1 MTAEIYA
8 AQVALLVR
16 AIPEIAPEETLALK
30 GGTAI
35 NLFVRNLP
43 RLSVDIDLVYLPVET
58 REASL
63 AAIHAAFSRI
73 ADRIRKRL
81 GAAVDERASK
91 DGTRLV
97 VRAGG
102 AQIKIELSPVLRG
115 TVFEPEVRGV
125 NAAVEDRFGY
135 AEMQLVAIPD
145 LYAGKI
151 AAALDRQHPRDLFDI
166 AYLYANEGLTDDI
179 FQAFLVY
186 LISHDR
192 PPHELLDPN
201 LRDLAG
207 EYDGEFLGMTVE
219 PVALE
224 ALIAARARLVK
235 DVQARA
241 RQSNARD
248 FLTSFFALEPDYAL
262 LGLDVDVA
270 ALPAV
275 QWKIR
280 NLEIFLNKDSERFMA
295 QLDALTNLLRD

>member
-1 MTAEIYA
+1 MSADIYA

-16 AIPEIAPEETLALK
+16 AIPEIAAEKDFALK

-35 NLFVRNLP
+35 NLFVRELP

-58 REASL
+58 RATSL
-63 AAIHAAFSRI
+63 DAIHAAFARI
-73 ADRIRKRL
+73 AERLRGRL
-81 GAAVDERASK
+81 GATVNAQGSK

-97 VRAGG
+97 VRSGG

-115 TVFEPEVRGV
+115 TVFAPELRGV
-125 NAAVEDRFGY
+125 NAAVEERFGY
-135 AEMQLVAIPD
+135 AEMQLVALPD

-151 AAALDRQHPRDLFDI
+151 AAALDRQHPRDLFDVSH
-166 AYLYANEGLTDDI
+166 LYANEDLTDDI

-201 LRDLAG
+201 LKDIASQF
-207 EYDGEFLGMTVE
+207 DGEFLGMTVE
-219 PVALE
+219 PIALDD
-224 ALIAARARLVK
+224 LIAARARLVE

-241 RQSNARD
+241 RHGDARA
-248 FLTSFFALEPDYAL
+248 FLAGFFSLAPDYTL
-262 LGLDVDVA
+262 LGLPADVG

-280 NLEIFLNKDSERFMA
+280 NLEIFRDKQPERFAA
-295 QLDALTNLLRD
+295 QLDALTRIVGA

>member
-1 MTAEIYA
+1 MSADVYA

-16 AIPEIAPEETLALK
+16 AIPEIAPEKDLALK

-35 NLFVRNLP
+35 NLFVRELP

-63 AAIHAAFSRI
+63 DAIRAAFARI
-73 ADRIRKRL
+73 AERL
-81 GAAVDERASK
+81 RRHRGTTVNAQGSK

-97 VRAGG
+97 VRSGG

-115 TVFEPEVRGV
+115 TVFEPELRGV
-125 NAAVEDRFGY
+125 NAAVEEQFGY
-135 AEMQLVAIPD
+135 AEMQLVALPD

-151 AAALDRQHPRDLFDI
+151 TAALDRQHPRDLFDI
-166 AYLYANEGLTDDI
+166 SHLYANEGLTDEI

-201 LRDLAG
+201 LKDITG
-207 EYDGEFLGMTVE
+207 QFEGEFLGMTVE
-219 PVALE
+219 PIALE
-224 ALIAARARLVK
+224 DLIAARARLVE

-241 RQSNARD
+241 RRRDARA
-248 FLTSFFALEPDYAL
+248 FLAGFFSLAPDYTL
-262 LGLDVDVA
+262 LGLAADVE

-280 NLEIFLNKDSERFMA
+280 NLEIFRDRQPERFAA
-295 QLDALTNLLRD
+295 QIDALSRIVGA

>member
-1 MTAEIYA
+1 MSVETYA

-16 AIPEIAPEETLALK
+16 AIPEIAPEEAFALK

-58 REASL
+58 RDASL
-63 AAIHAAFSRI
+63 AAIRAAFARI
-73 ADRIRKRL
+73 ADRLRKRL
-81 GAAVDERASK
+81 GATVNERASN

-115 TVFEPEVRGV
+115 TVFEPELRGV

-135 AEMQLVAIPD
+135 AEMAVVALPD

-166 AYLYANEGLTDDI
+166 KYLYANEGITDDI
-179 FQAFLVY
+179 FRAFLVY
-186 LISHDR
+186 LISHSR
-192 PPHELLDPN
+192 PPHELLDP
-201 LRDLAG
+201 RPKDLAA
-207 EYDGEFLGMTVE
+207 EYDGEFRGMTVD
-219 PVALE
+219 PVSLDE
-224 ALIAARARLVK
+224 LIAARATLIEHIQTCARRA
-235 DVQARA
+235 DARA
-241 RQSNARD
+241 FLEGFTALAPD
-248 FLTSFFALEPDYAL
+248 FTL
-262 LGLDVDVA
+262 LGLAADVA

-275 QWKIR
+275 QWKIQ
-280 NLEIFLNKDSERFMA
+280 NLERFQREQPQRFEA
-295 QLDALTNLLRD
+295 QLAALTQLLAH